1 MCTVTRPGIAPIA
14 SATAVE
20 LLTSLLQH
28 PLGLSAPAEGSANS
42 SILAQTDEDGGSC
55 LGLVPH
61 QLRGGLSSWKTT
73 LIRGEAYPQCTACS
87 WTVVQAYKEQ
97 GWAMLKKAFD
107 ETGFL
112 ERLTGLDKL
121 QEESERRMRE
131 LEEMDEASEDDDF

>member
-28 PLGLSAPAEGSANS
+28 PLGLSAPAEGASNTPAPAS
-42 SILAQTDEDGGSC
+42 TEVGSC

-73 LIRGEAYPQCTACS
+73 LIKGEAYPQCTACS
-87 WTVVQAYKEQ
+87 QTVVDAYQEQ
-97 GWAMLKKAFD
+97 GWAMLKRAFG
-107 ETGFL
+107 ETGYL
-112 ERLTGLDKL
+112 EKLTGLDKL

-131 LEEMDEASEDDDF
+131 LEEMDEGSEEDDF